1 MTFPVT
7 LQAFSSVLLVF
18 FLQVPVIDRGA
29 VREGTAPYNAAI
41 ATGMD

>member
-7 LQAFSSVLLVF
+7 LLAFSSVFLVF
-18 FLQVPVIDRGA
+18 FLQVSVIDVGA
-29 VREGTAPYNAAI
+29 GRHWGAPYNADI